1 VINLDF
7 KRKGKEARDVINNW
21 VKQRTMEKITTIL
34 NDVPNPLTSV
44 ILLSALYF
52 KGEWNQYFLE
62 EQTRKYRRSFL
73 LISIDY
79 KVIFS
84 SLYFIIYDCDIFYRK
99 QFFIEPNDVINVDM
113 MYTAGNFFFYEDRTL
128 KIVALPYKGLEVG
141 TQK

>member
-7 KRKGKEARDVINNW
+7 KRKGKEARDIINNW
-21 VKQRTMEKITTIL
+21 VKQRTMEKIATIL

-52 KGEWNQYFLE
+52 KGEWNQYFID
-62 EQTRKYRRSFL
+62 EQTRKYVISFL

-79 KVIFS
+79 DVIPS
-84 SLYFIIYDCDIFYRK
+84 LLYFIVYDWDIFYRK
-99 QFFIEPNDVINVDM
+99 QFFIEPNDVIDVDM
-113 MYTAGNFFFYEDRTL
+113 MYNAGSFPFYEDKEL

>member
-21 VKQRTMEKITTIL
+21 VKQQTMEKITTIL

-62 EQTRKYRRSFL
+62 EQTRKYGRSFL

-79 KVIFS
+79 NVILS

-99 QFFIEPNDVINVDM
+99 QFFIEPNDVIDVDM